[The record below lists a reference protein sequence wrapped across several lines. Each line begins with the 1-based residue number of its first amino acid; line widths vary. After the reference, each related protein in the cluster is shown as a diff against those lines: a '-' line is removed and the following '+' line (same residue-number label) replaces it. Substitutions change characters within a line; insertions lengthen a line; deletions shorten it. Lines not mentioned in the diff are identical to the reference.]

1 MLFKEQKKLSQIS
14 ELVLDSK
21 SILAKYPF
29 PVEREKAQSIISK
42 YFLTFKLSY
51 LESNPGSDDTIVF
64 LHGNSASGRMFN
76 PLLNHY
82 KDSHRVVAP
91 TFLGHAEST
100 HIAQFKELTEDER
113 KVIAKVLYNPFCM
126 IETLVQFLN
135 KVQVKHA
142 HLLGYSLGGHFAY
155 AIATENPKLV
165 DSVVTFA
172 SPPVKF
178 STSGLKKGFTDYFLR
193 LVESWCTKP
202 TRYSNEQAAA
212 IATAMGITERD
223 AGVMIED
230 LISAD
235 PLMRQALF
243 AECDKLDE
251 ECFNNSAIDGESALQ
266 KIDAPVLLM
275 VGEGDISI
283 KPFALKSAAQAL
295 KNPLSTLKVIPDVT
309 HNIFS
314 FKDIIPTLDQ
324 FMKSCFR
331 EEAKTNPELR

>member
-1 MLFKEQKKLSQIS
+1 MLLKEQKKPSQIS
-14 ELVLDSK
+14 ELVLDIK

-29 PVEREKAQSIISK
+29 PVEREKAQAIIIK
-42 YFLTFKLSY
+42 HFLTFKLSY
-51 LESNPGSDDTIVF
+51 LEANPGSDDTIVF

-100 HIAQFKELTEDER
+100 HINQFKQLNEDEQ
-113 KVIAKVLYNPFCM
+113 KTIAKVLYNPFCM
-126 IETLVQFLN
+126 IETLMQFLS
-135 KVQVKHA
+135 KVQIKHA

-155 AIATENPKLV
+155 AIATENPTLV

-178 STSGLKKGFTDYFLR
+178 STSGLKKGFTDYFLG

-202 TRYSNEQAAA
+202 TRYSAEQAIA
-212 IATAMGITERD
+212 IANAMGITERD
-223 AGVMIED
+223 AHVLIED
-230 LISAD
+230 LIAAD
-235 PLMRQALF
+235 PLMRQGLF
-243 AECDKLDE
+243 AQCDILDE
-251 ECFNNSAIDGESALQ
+251 ECFNNTVIDGESALQ

-283 KPFALKSAAQAL
+283 KPIALKSAAQTL
-295 KNPLSTLKVIPDVT
+295 KNPLSALKVMPEVT

-314 FKDIIPTLDQ
+314 FKDFIPTFDQ
-324 FMKSCFR
+324 FMKTCFR
-331 EEAKTNPELR
+331 EVKTSPENR